1 MLVGSGEHGDSL
13 SNKGKITGRG
23 AQWMT
28 AGSGILHQATPK
40 DDMQGR
46 LPGFQ
51 LWAIW
56 FAGELVDL
64 NNETVILYAQI
75 IARWAN

>member
-1 MLVGSGEHGDSL
+1 MS
-13 SNKGKITGRG
+13 
-23 AQWMT
+23 
-28 AGSGILHQATPK
+28 AGSGILHQETPK
-40 DDMQGR
+40 DDEEGR

-56 FAGELVDL
+56 LAGELVDV
-64 NNETVILYAQI
+64 NNETVILYASI